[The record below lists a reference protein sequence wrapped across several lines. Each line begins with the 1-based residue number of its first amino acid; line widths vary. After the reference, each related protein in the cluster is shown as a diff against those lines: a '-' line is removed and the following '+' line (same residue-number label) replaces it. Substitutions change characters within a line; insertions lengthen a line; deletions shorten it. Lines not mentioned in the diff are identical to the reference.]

1 MKESAIIEQ
10 IRSRL
15 GIESLNNMQTTMA
28 SKANAT
34 NIVLLSPTGSGKTIA
49 YLLPLLKNIKASTGR
64 VQAVVIAPSRE
75 LAVQISKVA
84 QAIAVGLKVTCCYG
98 GHNVTDEENSLSVV
112 PDILVGTPGRLLDHA
127 KRGNVYLQLVRIL
140 VLDEFDKSLELG
152 FHEEMRKLIKRMPN
166 ISRQILTSATRIS
179 DCPDFISFR
188 DAETLCFLSES
199 TVESRINV
207 LRVES
212 DMRDKL
218 ETLRTLLYNIEP
230 GKTIIFANHRE
241 SAMRIYEYLKKLHLP
256 VGLYHGGLDQI
267 DREKAVQM
275 LNNGTFSIMVTTDLG
290 SRGLDITGVKHI
302 VHYHLPQTQET
313 YTHRNG
319 RTARI
324 DNTGS
329 VYVITGP
336 DEKIPDFISFDDSLA
351 LDSDAECRIRKEY
364 ETIFFSA
371 GKKEKISKGD
381 ILGFILTKSGIEP
394 SAVGRIDVADH
405 YALVA
410 VDARV
415 AKSVLAAIARE
426 KIKNQKVKIS
436 IARQ

>member
-1 MKESAIIEQ
+1 
-10 IRSRL
+10 
-15 GIESLNNMQTTMA
+15 
-28 SKANAT
+28 
-34 NIVLLSPTGSGKTIA
+34 
-49 YLLPLLKNIKASTGR
+49 
-64 VQAVVIAPSRE
+64 
-75 LAVQISKVA
+75 
-84 QAIAVGLKVTCCYG
+84 
-98 GHNVTDEENSLSVV
+98 
-112 PDILVGTPGRLLDHA
+112 
-127 KRGNVYLQLVRIL
+127 
-140 VLDEFDKSLELG
+140 
-152 FHEEMRKLIKRMPN
+152 MPN

-179 DCPDFISFR
+179 DCPDFISLR

-351 LDSDAECRIRKEY
+351 LDSDAGCRIRKEY

>member
-1 MKESAIIEQ
+1 MKESVIIEQ
-10 IRSRL
+10 IRRRL
-15 GIESLNNMQTTMA
+15 GIESLNDMQTTMA
-28 SKANAT
+28 AKANAS
-34 NIVLLSPTGSGKTIA
+34 NVVLLSPTGSGKTIA

-127 KRGNVYLQLVRIL
+127 KRGNVYLQPVRIL

-179 DCPDFISFR
+179 ECPDFINLR

-241 SAMRIYEYLKKLHLP
+241 SALRIFDYLKTLHLP

-267 DREKAVQM
+267 DREKAVMM

-290 SRGLDITGVKHI
+290 SRGLDISDVKHI
-302 VHYHLPQTQET
+302 VHYHLPQTEET

-319 RTARI
+319 RTARV

-336 DEKIPDFISFDDSLA
+336 DERIPDFISFDDNLK
-351 LDSDAECRIRKEY
+351 LDVEAKCRIKKVN
-364 ETIFFSA
+364 ETLFFSA

-381 ILGFILTKSGIEP
+381 ILGFILTKSGIEA

-410 VDARV
+410 VDASV
-415 AKSVLAAIARE
+415 AKSVLAAISRK

>member
-1 MKESAIIEQ
+1 MKESVIIEQ
-10 IRSRL
+10 IRRRL
-15 GIESLNNMQTTMA
+15 GIESLNDMQTTMA
-28 SKANAT
+28 AKANAS
-34 NIVLLSPTGSGKTIA
+34 NVVLLSPTGSGKTIA

-127 KRGNVYLQLVRIL
+127 KRGNVYLQPVRIL

-179 DCPDFISFR
+179 ECPDFINLR
-188 DAETLCFLSES
+188 DAETLCFFSES

-241 SAMRIYEYLKKLHLP
+241 SALRIFDYLKTLHLP

-267 DREKAVQM
+267 DREKAVMM

-290 SRGLDITGVKHI
+290 SRGLDISDVKHI
-302 VHYHLPQTQET
+302 VHYHLPQTEET

-319 RTARI
+319 RTARV

-336 DEKIPDFISFDDSLA
+336 DERIPDFISFDDNLE
-351 LDSDAECRIRKEY
+351 LDVEAKCRIKKVN
-364 ETIFFSA
+364 ETLFFSA

-381 ILGFILTKSGIEP
+381 ILGFILTKSGIEA

-410 VDARV
+410 VDAGV
-415 AKSVLAAIARE
+415 AKSVLAAISRE

>member
-127 KRGNVYLQLVRIL
+127 KRGNVYLQPVRIL

-179 DCPDFISFR
+179 DCPDFISLR
-188 DAETLCFLSES
+188 GAETLCFLSES

-302 VHYHLPQTQET
+302 VHYHLPLTEET

-319 RTARI
+319 RTARV

>member
-127 KRGNVYLQLVRIL
+127 KRGNVYLQPVRIL

-179 DCPDFISFR
+179 DCPDFISLR
-188 DAETLCFLSES
+188 GAETLCFLSES

-290 SRGLDITGVKHI
+290 SRGLDITDVKHI
-302 VHYHLPQTQET
+302 VHYHLPLTEET

-319 RTARI
+319 RTARV

>member
-127 KRGNVYLQLVRIL
+127 KRGNVYLQPVRIL

-179 DCPDFISFR
+179 DCPDFISLR

-199 TVESRINV
+199 TIESRINV

-290 SRGLDITGVKHI
+290 SRGLDITDVKHI
-302 VHYHLPQTQET
+302 VHYHLPLTEET

-319 RTARI
+319 RTARV

-415 AKSVLAAIARE
+415 AKSLLAAIARE

>member
-127 KRGNVYLQLVRIL
+127 KRGNVYLQPVRIL

-179 DCPDFISFR
+179 DCPDFISLR

>member
-84 QAIAVGLKVTCCYG
+84 QTIAVGLKVTCCYG

-127 KRGNVYLQLVRIL
+127 KRGNVYLQPVRIL

-179 DCPDFISFR
+179 DCPDFISLR